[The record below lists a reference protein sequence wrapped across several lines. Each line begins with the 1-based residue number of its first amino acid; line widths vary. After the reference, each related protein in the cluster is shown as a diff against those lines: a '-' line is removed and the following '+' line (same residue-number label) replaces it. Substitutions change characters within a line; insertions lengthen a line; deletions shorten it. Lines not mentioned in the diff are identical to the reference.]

1 MTESKVE
8 IYGRWAEQLYQ
19 NGYDP
24 LPLKGKK
31 GMSGWTTFSMPDD
44 EFERA
49 EYLKKHKTKNIGL
62 RTGELVVIDID
73 EEEPEKIEI
82 INQVMLQC
90 LGPSDF
96 VRIGRP
102 PRKAYFYRTKTS
114 IRKLQTGGVEILG
127 VGQQVVVAG
136 IHPETKKPYSWPN
149 ESILDATLED
159 LPITTEDRLLN
170 FNSALRD
177 VYQFKE
183 ADEPVTYLAAEG
195 ARNNSLFNSLRERAL
210 EVSSHN
216 ELEQIAFKMNETNI
230 PPLRA
235 SEVISVVNSVWKNRI
250 SNQII
255 PPGEQFAKFAR
266 KEYGLCTPDA
276 FYLLATLKYTRDIE
290 VYTITQ
296 GGTAKYFGWGQK
308 RLQNALKVLLDNK
321 IIFKV
326 GEKCVPNRPRN
337 AYLYSFHP
345 PKHL

>member
-1 MTESKVE
+1 
-8 IYGRWAEQLYQ
+8 
-19 NGYDP
+19 
-24 LPLKGKK
+24 
-31 GMSGWTTFSMPDD
+31 MPDD

-49 EYLKKHKTKNIGL
+49 EYIKKHKTKNIGL

-96 VRIGRP
+96 IRIGRP
-102 PRKAYFYRTKTS
+102 PRKAYFYRTKTP

-159 LPITTEDRLLN
+159 LLITNEDRLLN
-170 FNSALRD
+170 FNSALRN

-183 ADEPVTYLAAEG
+183 ADEPGPYLAAKG
-195 ARNNSLFNSLRERAL
+195 KRNTSLFNSLKFKAL
-210 EVSSHN
+210 EVSSHE
-216 ELEQIAFKMNETNI
+216 ELEKIAFQMNEKNL
-230 PPLRA
+230 PPLT
-235 SEVISVVNSVWKNRI
+235 EKETKDVIKSVWKHRI
-250 SNQII
+250 TNQII
-255 PPGEQFAKFAR
+255 PQGDQFAKFTR
-266 KEYGLCTPDA
+266 KEYSSCTPDA
-276 FYLLATLKYTRDIE
+276 FYLLATLKYTRSVEIFR
-290 VYTITQ
+290 ITQ
-296 GGTAKYFGWGQK
+296 ESTAKYLGWDK
-308 RLQNALKVLLDNK
+308 NRLRDALKVLLDNK
-321 IIFKV
+321 LIFRV
-326 GEKCVPNRPRN
+326 GEQCMPNRPRN

>member
-1 MTESKVE
+1 MTESKAE
-8 IYGRWAEQLYQ
+8 IYGRLAEQLYQ

-49 EYLKKHKTKNIGL
+49 EYIKKHKTKNIGL

-82 INQVMLQC
+82 INQVRLQC

-96 VRIGRP
+96 IRIGRP
-102 PRKAYFYRTKTS
+102 PRKAYFYRTKTP

-183 ADEPVTYLAAEG
+183 ADEPGPYLAVKGE
-195 ARNNSLFNSLRERAL
+195 RNTSLFNSLKFKAL
-210 EVSSHN
+210 EVSSYE
-216 ELEQIAFKMNETNI
+216 ELEQIAFQMNEKNL
-230 PPLRA
+230 PPLT
-235 SEVISVVNSVWKNRI
+235 EKETKDVIKSVWKHRI
-250 SNQII
+250 TNQII
-255 PPGEQFAKFAR
+255 PQGEQYLKLSR
-266 KEYGLCTPDA
+266 LEVEKCSPDA
-276 FYLLATLKYTRDIE
+276 LKLFCTLKLTRE
-290 VYTITQ
+290 VSVFTIAQ
-296 GGTAKYFGWGQK
+296 EATANYLGWGK
-308 RLQNALKVLLDNK
+308 NRLRESLKALLDNK
-321 IIFKV
+321 LIFRV
-326 GEKCVPNRPRN
+326 GEKCIPNRPRN
-337 AYLYSFHP
+337 AFLYSFVP